1 MKITKILIIVVLL
14 GAGAFILMNRGSGGK
29 IVSPQV
35 TSSKEVV
42 ATPSPTPTPIPVI
55 INQSSNLEAETESL
69 TPNDFS
75 NDYKTLK
82 EEAGQL

>member
-1 MKITKILIIVVLL
+1 MKITKILIIVVLI
-14 GAGAFILMNRGSGGK
+14 GAGAFILMNRGSDSK
-29 IVSPQV
+29 IVSPQ
-35 TSSKEVV
+35 TASSKEVV

-55 INQSSNLEAETESL
+55 FNQSSDLEAETESL

-82 EEAGQL
+82 EEAGKI